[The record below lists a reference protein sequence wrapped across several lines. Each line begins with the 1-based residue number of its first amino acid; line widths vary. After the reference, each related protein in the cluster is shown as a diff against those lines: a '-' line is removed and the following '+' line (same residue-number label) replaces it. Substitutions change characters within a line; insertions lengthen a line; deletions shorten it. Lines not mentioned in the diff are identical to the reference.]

1 MQAFTLATL
10 VTLTAS
16 PVFAFNLSDAANA
29 VPAMQ
34 NPQQQSQV

>member
-1 MQAFTLATL
+1 MKALPLATL
-10 VTLTAS
+10 AVS

-29 VPAMQ
+29 VSAMQ